1 MEDMLD
7 WALEETESSSRE
19 AAMTAERV
27 LRAHL
32 LSSTA
37 RESVEKHKEPTTPP
51 KMRRDCMRPGG
62 RVGMDEGGTNQPKLF
77 TIFKKLSLPG
87 TKLLEHTSLTSPSPG
102 ASTTVLSPPTAS
114 ARGDTALFS

>member
-51 KMRRDCMRPGG
+51 KM
-62 RVGMDEGGTNQPKLF
+62 K
-77 TIFKKLSLPG
+77 
-87 TKLLEHTSLTSPSPG
+87 
-102 ASTTVLSPPTAS
+102 STV
-114 ARGDTALFS
+114 